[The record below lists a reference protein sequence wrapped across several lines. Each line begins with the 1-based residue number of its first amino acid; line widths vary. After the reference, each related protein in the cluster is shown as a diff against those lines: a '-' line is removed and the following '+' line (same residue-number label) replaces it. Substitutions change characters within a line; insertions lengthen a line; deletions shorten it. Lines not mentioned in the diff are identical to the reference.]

1 MRPFVDTANV
11 RCVCDKPRRWRRLPT
26 ATTSFSSSSSLP
38 RLFAP
43 LLGVRHP
50 LSLEGRP
57 KRHTAGSIVR
67 LVWCPATGL
76 AFNCSSTSTSTST
89 NYHRCSKAALT
100 SCSTSSGRLVHYELL
115 SDDEKMDLPAC
126 LSPHSP
132 PPHVVR
138 VPMCV
143 RVSLAVCVTGRST
156 SFV

>member
-43 LLGVRHP
+43 LLGVRLP
-50 LSLEGRP
+50 LSPEGRP

-76 AFNCSSTSTSTST
+76 AFNCSSTST

-115 SDDEKMDLPAC
+115 SDDEKMDLPVPP
-126 LSPHSP
+126 LPSPTRCSRA
-132 PPHVVR
+132 HVCTC
-138 VPMCV
+138 VPCQ
-143 RVSLAVCVTGRST
+143 VCVTGRST